1 MEPVHQGQDSGRGER
16 SWLLEEKEYIKQ
28 EKGGDGASGGKD
40 KREGAHLNI
49 FPNKIKSPDWSF
61 RAGRWSSL

>member
-28 EKGGDGASGGKD
+28 EKGGEGASGRKD
-40 KREGAHLNI
+40 KREGAHLH
-49 FPNKIKSPDWSF
+49 FFSKQDKEA
-61 RAGRWSSL
+61 RLEL